1 MNNLSEKL
9 EDLVK
14 QDTMKYMYGGK
25 KTLFT
30 ETGIKQLD
38 TKETKKKYQEA
49 FKSIME
55 SNVTKNYL
63 KSVGINQE
71 SFVVHAINAH
81 ITGKLLENTKYIIK

>member
-71 SFVVHAINAH
+71 SFVVHATNAH

>member
-38 TKETKKKYQEA
+38 TKEIKKKYQEA
-49 FKSIME
+49 FDSIMKSDE
-55 SNVTKNYL
+55 IKYYL
-63 KSVGINQE
+63 KSAGVNQKALA
-71 SFVVHAINAH
+71 VHTLDAH
-81 ITGKLLENTKYIIK
+81 ITSQLLENTKHIIK